1 MMDTDAS
8 RGIADSLPLTS
19 LALDG
24 ALLKWGLFDSAMAK
38 VGFYFSSFVY
48 ANGTIDMGHWKDKWA
63 DLGDG
68 TYNCTYSGQSLCHLD
83 SVMYPNTGV
92 SSLKDC

>member
-1 MMDTDAS
+1 MRDCSWLPDS

-38 VGFYFSSFVY
+38 VGFYFTSFVH

-63 DLGDG
+63 GCLF
-68 TYNCTYSGQSLCHLD
+68 
-83 SVMYPNTGV
+83 V
-92 SSLKDC
+92 SILR